1 MCSNVAP
8 IPGSLSVTFDI
19 DGMFSEAPG
28 AWSVSKVLLEMIDL
42 NGGGTSEDSSAHRS
56 CSLMAEGSGEW
67 TSSHHER
74 EFLESRKS
82 PFHIPCQNIYRDTSE
97 VSSVSDPSCGA
108 YFQVFSFLIH
118 YARQFTKHG

>member
-1 MCSNVAP
+1 MCSNAAP
-8 IPGSLSVTFDI
+8 NPGSLSVTFDI

-42 NGGGTSEDSSAHRS
+42 NGGGRSEDSSARRS
-56 CSLMAEGSGEW
+56 CSPMAVGSGEW

-97 VSSVSDPSCGA
+97 VSS
-108 YFQVFSFLIH
+108 YLIQAVVPTFKFFH
-118 YARQFTKHG
+118 F